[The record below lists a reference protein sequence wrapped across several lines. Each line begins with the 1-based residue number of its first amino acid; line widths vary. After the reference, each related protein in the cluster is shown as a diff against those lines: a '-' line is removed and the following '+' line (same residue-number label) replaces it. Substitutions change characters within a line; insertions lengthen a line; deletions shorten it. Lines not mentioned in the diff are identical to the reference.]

1 MCSVQ
6 CASVN
11 SVQCGIAH
19 FAPIAVSQ
27 EAEEVGAGVQFV
39 QDGGGGAQVCK
50 CANVLSVHLLQFYR
64 KQERWVQ
71 VCSLCKM
78 GEVVHKCT
86 SVQMC
91 TVCTYCSL
99 EGGGDVGV
107 QVCKGGSV

>member
-11 SVQCGIAH
+11 SVPCT
-19 FAPIAVSQ
+19 SS
-27 EAEEVGAGVQFV
+27 EE
-39 QDGGGGAQVCK
+39 GGEVVCT
-50 CANVLSVHLLQFYR
+50 LHLLQCYR